1 MNNGS
6 SFAMGWAAL
15 GAAGIGGAIL
25 GWREA
30 NVAQKR
36 RIEENLVHTK
46 RRNEL
51 LAKAEE
57 KIKSEG
63 KSTNVFV

>member
-1 MNNGS
+1 M
-6 SFAMGWAAL
+6 L
-15 GAAGIGGAIL
+15 GAAGIGGAFL

-36 RIEENLVHTK
+36 RVEENIVHNK

-51 LAKAEE
+51 LQKAEE
-57 KIKSEG
+57 KMKVEG
-63 KSTNVFV
+63 T

>member
-6 SFAMGWAAL
+6 SFAMGWALL
-15 GAAGIGGAIL
+15 GAAGIGGAFL

-36 RIEENLVHTK
+36 RVEENILHNK

-51 LAKAEE
+51 LQKAEE
-57 KIKSEG
+57 KMKLEG
-63 KSTNVFV
+63 M